1 MRLRNCIRKCG
12 RTHSYYFLMRIFNYK
27 AYSGA
32 TIVFTDHLSERLGG
46 EAFEC
51 PGVAI
56 SQLGTMATT
65 VIPFAVS
72 VRPQETEPPSC
83 PSLP

>member
-1 MRLRNCIRKCG
+1 
-12 RTHSYYFLMRIFNYK
+12 MRIFDYK
-27 AYSGA
+27 TYSWA
-32 TIVFTDHLSERLGG
+32 SIVFTDHLSERLG

-65 VIPFAVS
+65 GISFAVS
-72 VRPQETEPPSC
+72 VRPRETEPPSC
-83 PSLP
+83 PESAESAVESCARKW